1 MNPNDIM
8 KKHILLLSLL
18 LSAGLVTTG
27 HCQAASDNPNA
38 VSSWYT
44 GKSITVSKA
53 DVTGE
58 GTLMCEISK

>member
-38 VSSWYT
+38 VSSW
-44 GKSITVSKA
+44 
-53 DVTGE
+53 
-58 GTLMCEISK
+58 